1 MLLNAM
7 KNTLLR
13 RALLMLCITVFA
25 QLGYGQQGADEQ
37 PSVLE
42 VIRQGESLVS
52 EGYDLIQQGR
62 IQEGADIVWKA
73 IELYK
78 AQQFSLLLV
87 FQNGHA
93 VAVYGYAH
101 AQFGNIEEALKA
113 WNEALDAHIN
123 FLRVARMTMESDSE
137 PFWADE
143 TIVERGLPYVIFTLE
158 NMVFEYERQKNYE
171 EAWNKLKILADLY
184 ETFGT
189 SEEALVVYGRIE
201 KLENELASKQQ

>member
-1 MLLNAM
+1 
-7 KNTLLR
+7 
-13 RALLMLCITVFA
+13 
-25 QLGYGQQGADEQ
+25 
-37 PSVLE
+37 
-42 VIRQGESLVS
+42 
-52 EGYDLIQQGR
+52 
-62 IQEGADIVWKA
+62 
-73 IELYK
+73 
-78 AQQFSLLLV
+78 
-87 FQNGHA
+87 
-93 VAVYGYAH
+93 
-101 AQFGNIEEALKA
+101 
-113 WNEALDAHIN
+113 
-123 FLRVARMTMESDSE
+123 MESDSE